1 MSIPLLTR
9 LYALVL
15 RLYPRRF
22 RAEFGEEMRAVF
34 EDSVAEAVERGG
46 WALVAV
52 CWRELR
58 DWPMALSREH
68 WADLKNKKN
77 EADMSAST
85 ERFNTPEGHEARA
98 GGARPE
104 ALMGAL
110 PFLAFGL
117 ASMVS
122 KTRWWPFDMGGYFG
136 GPFLTFYL
144 FVVIG
149 LGVGWLKGLPR
160 WAYAYLGWALVFAW
174 WWTDMHT
181 YGLKLPGYTFGDEA
195 WGWRIWMPLAIV
207 VVVVVLW
214 TRSLRPLKQLF
225 LGLWNDWTL
234 LSFGVYTLFAW
245 IWLVADENHNPY
257 LLAFMAASAIVVA
270 GGAWAY
276 MRGARAWHRAL
287 ALAAGFGLV
296 AVVGEI
302 SEATWDWRSYY
313 GVPAP
318 EGVSPYAEA
327 LRVVMALGFWAVLLL
342 IPALLGLVRRAI
354 DSRRAA

>member
-1 MSIPLLTR
+1 MSILLLTR
-9 LYALVL
+9 LYALLL

-22 RAEFGEEMRAVF
+22 RAEFAEEMLAVF
-34 EDSVAEAVERGG
+34 AAAVMEAAAHGSATVA
-46 WALVAV
+46 LV

-58 DWPMALSREH
+58 DWPTALSREH
-68 WADLKNKKN
+68 WADLKKKKN
-77 EADMSAST
+77 EANMSAST
-85 ERFNTPEGHEARA
+85 ERFNTPEGHAVRA
-98 GGARPE
+98 GGAWPE
-104 ALMGAL
+104 ALLGAL

-122 KTRWWPFDMGGYFG
+122 KTRWWPFELGGYFG

-144 FVVIG
+144 FTLIG

-174 WWTDMHT
+174 WWTD
-181 YGLKLPGYTFGDEA
+181 
-195 WGWRIWMPLAIV
+195 WMPLAIV

-257 LLAFMAASAIVVA
+257 LLAFMAASAIAVA

-318 EGVSPYAEA
+318 QGVPPYAEA
-327 LRVVMALGFWAVLLL
+327 LRVVMALGFWAALVFS
-342 IPALLGLVRRAI
+342 PALLGLVRRAI
-354 DSRRAA
+354 DSRRAV